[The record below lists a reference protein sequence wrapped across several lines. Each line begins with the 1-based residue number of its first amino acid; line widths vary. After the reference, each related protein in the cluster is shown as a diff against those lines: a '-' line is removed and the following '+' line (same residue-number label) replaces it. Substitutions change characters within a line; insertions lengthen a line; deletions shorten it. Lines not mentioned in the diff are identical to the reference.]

1 MSTGTSV
8 VRRAKDPG
16 GTRSFALWFGVLG
29 PPLAWASHLLLGDA
43 LYELGCGP
51 GFSVREIY
59 GLPFRFWAI
68 LQTVLLLAVD
78 VTAGLLALW
87 AYRAL
92 RQPAG
97 VENATRRDRA
107 RGMAVAGM
115 ASSFVYGLLILYG
128 LFPTFFL
135 APCGVTP

>member
-1 MSTGTSV
+1 V
-8 VRRAKDPG
+8 
-16 GTRSFALWFGVLG
+16 
-29 PPLAWASHLLLGDA
+29 GDA

-59 GLPFRFWAI
+59 GLPYQFWAT

-97 VENATRRDRA
+97 VQNATRRDRA

-115 ASSFVYGLLILYG
+115 ASSVVYGLLIVYG
-128 LFPTFFL
+128 LFPPFVLTS
-135 APCGVTP
+135 CGVTP

>member
-1 MSTGTSV
+1 
-8 VRRAKDPG
+8 
-16 GTRSFALWFGVLG
+16 LWFGVLG

-59 GLPFRFWAI
+59 GLPYQFWAT

-97 VENATRRDRA
+97 VQNATRRDRA

-115 ASSFVYGLLILYG
+115 ASSVVYGLLIVYG
-128 LFPTFFL
+128 LFPPFVLTS
-135 APCGVTP
+135 CGVTP